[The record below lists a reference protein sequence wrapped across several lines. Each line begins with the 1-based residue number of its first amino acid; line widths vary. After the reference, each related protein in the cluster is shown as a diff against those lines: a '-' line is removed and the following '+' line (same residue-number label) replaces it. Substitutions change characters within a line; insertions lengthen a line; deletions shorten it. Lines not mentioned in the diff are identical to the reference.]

1 MSDSKIQPD
10 AGPEPGLKP
19 QVGISF
25 GTDRP
30 STLSRER
37 VRGRSWVRF
46 SDRLAESVITLG
58 GLAVLAA
65 MLGICVF
72 LVSSAAPLF
81 RGGEVVG
88 ELGSG
93 EALVASAAPAE
104 VWVANTRDVACVVDA
119 DGVLRLVR
127 LTDGAVL
134 GSRRIAP
141 EDRDV
146 TAWSR
151 IAGPE
156 GALALGFDDG
166 SFAVYE
172 IAIERNAVRPDELP
186 ASINA
191 RLSDGFV
198 ANLTDEE
205 RGAIAGVLLRT
216 DTVGVEAAVVPGEDG
231 PVVWSASVTGGQALE
246 IAGAASSPVA
256 TIGINGVSVRR
267 RFVAA
272 MLEDGS
278 SWFGVL
284 SARQR
289 LDGGPPLVS
298 LRTFEMGVET
308 RGELDSESR
317 SETSGVALG
326 EDVGHP
332 QWLFVAADGGSVYAL
347 WPDATGHRIDSSSP
361 RNGFPIVEQLVL
373 GDRAL
378 TTAAMTLGGTTLALG
393 DEAGRVTTV
402 FTVPAPVG
410 GSVDNKNTVVVE
422 PLSVLGWRSHEPV
435 AEPSHPRGALRRGG
449 RVVWHGR
456 SDQRQTRR
464 VGRQR
469 SEQYGV
475 QPRSRRGYRDR
486 CRRDAAG
493 QRRRSGVRCIRW
505 FPCG

>member
-156 GALALGFDDG
+156 G
-166 SFAVYE
+166 
-172 IAIERNAVRPDELP
+172 R
-186 ASINA
+186 
-191 RLSDGFV
+191 
-198 ANLTDEE
+198 
-205 RGAIAGVLLRT
+205 
-216 DTVGVEAAVVPGEDG
+216 
-231 PVVWSASVTGGQALE
+231 
-246 IAGAASSPVA
+246 AGAR
-256 TIGINGVSVRR
+256 VR
-267 RFVAA
+267 
-272 MLEDGS
+272 
-278 SWFGVL
+278 
-284 SARQR
+284 
-289 LDGGPPLVS
+289 
-298 LRTFEMGVET
+298 
-308 RGELDSESR
+308 
-317 SETSGVALG
+317 
-326 EDVGHP
+326 
-332 QWLFVAADGGSVYAL
+332 
-347 WPDATGHRIDSSSP
+347 
-361 RNGFPIVEQLVL
+361 
-373 GDRAL
+373 
-378 TTAAMTLGGTTLALG
+378 
-393 DEAGRVTTV
+393 
-402 FTVPAPVG
+402 
-410 GSVDNKNTVVVE
+410 
-422 PLSVLGWRSHEPV
+422 
-435 AEPSHPRGALRRGG
+435 
-449 RVVWHGR
+449 
-456 SDQRQTRR
+456 
-464 VGRQR
+464 
-469 SEQYGV
+469 
-475 QPRSRRGYRDR
+475 
-486 CRRDAAG
+486 
-493 QRRRSGVRCIRW
+493 
-505 FPCG
+505 